1 MLLSAKRDESRSIFF
16 VFLFS
21 YLCSADLVDI
31 FPDGWCALQAGRAA
45 VPHPAAAQ
53 HPAHQT
59 AARPAPGGGAGGR
72 AGEGGGQEEQ
82 GGAQGRVQVAG
93 LGLQAPVLPRLLAE
107 EVPGGGE
114 GADEVISI

>member
-1 MLLSAKRDESRSIFF
+1 MCT
-16 VFLFS
+16 V
-21 YLCSADLVDI
+21 
-31 FPDGWCALQAGRAA
+31 QAGRAA

-59 AARPAPGGGAGGR
+59 AARPAAPGGGAGGR

-82 GGAQGRVQVAG
+82 GGVQVAG

-114 GADEVISI
+114 GADEVTSI

>member
-1 MLLSAKRDESRSIFF
+1 MKVEAY
-16 VFLFS
+16 FLFS

-114 GADEVISI
+114 GADEVTSI

>member
-1 MLLSAKRDESRSIFF
+1 M
-16 VFLFS
+16 
-21 YLCSADLVDI
+21 
-31 FPDGWCALQAGRAA
+31 QAGRAA

-59 AARPAPGGGAGGR
+59 AARPAPGGGAGGW

-82 GGAQGRVQVAG
+82 GGAQGRLQVAG

-107 EVPGGGE
+107 EIPGGGE
-114 GADEVISI
+114 GAHEVTSNQATMPSPHYTTAVTQDMRRVENYRVIQ